1 MEDDGSG
8 RLPSA
13 GRFFDADV
21 EVELEEIAELF
32 FVLDTVEVNSG
43 LGAAICVILEEL
55 AAALDAD
62 TDRAL
67 STRRTL
73 DGPGV
78 GSSTLRLEVTDAFL
92 EVCHPGIEADFEA
105 GRATGLGLEATDGAP
120 LDDDALTDVE
130 VLARADV
137 VFAGDPMGVIAT
149 RGYALLTTVG
159 PVGTQTSPPPIS
171 SVRFGFGFTTRYCE
185 ALA

>member
-120 LDDDALTDVE
+120 LDDDALTDVGI
-130 VLARADV
+130 LA
-137 VFAGDPMGVIAT
+137 
-149 RGYALLTTVG
+149 
-159 PVGTQTSPPPIS
+159 
-171 SVRFGFGFTTRYCE
+171 
-185 ALA
+185 